1 MQKTHNKE
9 KFELY
14 VDMSKVNSSME
25 LDSGIEVARFT
36 RGPLVATLE
45 IRGEVK
51 VDYKGNRYRCASQM
65 PPELIAMFHDWKEG
79 YEKKVD
85 VDMNNWPEV
94 FIWLRKGKKLEW
106 TGYSDVA
113 DAEGLPPEEIQALL
127 AEYLDYYEKNA
138 LKQLKSA

>member
-9 KFELY
+9 KFDLY

-25 LDSGIEVARFT
+25 LDSGIEVARLT

-65 PPELIAMFHDWKEG
+65 PDELIAMFHDWKDG
-79 YEKKVD
+79 YEKTVD

-94 FIWLRKGKKLEW
+94 FIWTRRGKKLVW

>member
-1 MQKTHNKE
+1 MKKNISKE
-9 KFELY
+9 KFELF
-14 VDMSKVNSSME
+14 VDMSRINNSME
-25 LDSGIEVARFT
+25 LDSGVEVARLT

-51 VDYKGNRYRCASQM
+51 VDYDGCRYRCASQM
-65 PPELIAMFHDWKEG
+65 PDELIAMFHDWKEG

-85 VDMNNWPEV
+85 VDMNNWPEI
-94 FIWLRKGKKLEW
+94 FIWTRRGKKLVW

-113 DAEGLPPEEIQALL
+113 DAEGASPEEIQALL
-127 AEYLDYYEKNA
+127 AEYLDYYEKDA